1 MSQEDTPLRVTP
13 LLEANFGLDGGA
25 MFGIIPRPLW
35 ERTNPPDDNNRI
47 QMACRCLLV
56 EYESRNVLIDV
67 GIGTK
72 WSDKERGIYK
82 IHNQDDGLSDGLGGF
97 DLRPEDIDDVIL
109 THLHFDHAGGVS
121 EFAEDGETVQAVFP
135 NATHWVQR
143 RNWAWG
149 QNPSARDAG
158 SFRMIDFSFFE
169 DDGAPPLELIDG
181 IDEPLPGIEVL
192 PYHGHTYGMQVIK
205 IRTQHHTFAYLA
217 DLIPT
222 TSHMR
227 DPYVMGYDIQ
237 PLQTVEEKR
246 EVLYH
251 AQRDDWILIFEH
263 DPDTGFARVELDER
277 ERPTAVPVD
286 EAELNWD

>member
-1 MSQEDTPLRVTP
+1 MSEDQRPLKVTP

-56 EYESRNVLIDV
+56 EYESRNVLVDV

-72 WSDKERGIYK
+72 WSEKERGIYK
-82 IHNQDDGLSDGLGGF
+82 IHNQDDCLSDGLDGF
-97 DLRPEDIDDVIL
+97 DLAAEDIDDVIL

-121 EFAEDGETVQAVFP
+121 EFAEDGEAVRAVFP

-143 RNWAWG
+143 RNWAWA

-158 SFRMIDFSFFE
+158 SFRKIDFSFFG

-192 PYHGHTYGMQVIK
+192 PYHGHTFGMQVVK
-205 IRTQHHTFAYLA
+205 ITTEHHTFAYLA

-277 ERPTAVPVD
+277 ERPTAIPVD
-286 EAELNWD
+286 EGALDWD